1 MSKPIAAEDLTE
13 GRTILVEGTATF
25 SRVASQYSGDEL
37 QQRIASQRQRGAKYP
52 TTKPHTTIAITNAQV
67 TPADPNSMSLEE
79 QFVQERTFISK
90 SGENQGKAGYSID
103 DASSFLPPVMQP
115 DPENPGQYIQ
125 VKPLEGELAKGLP
138 VTLVLNTYKSKNHEK
153 RGIGLQQIL
162 CRESIRY
169 YSNNATAEALK
180 AYGIT
185 IAGPVVQ
192 QNAADAVAPDQ
203 SAQQPVNTVTD
214 PNTGHPMPG
223 PAAAPDDYLRQLA
236 TAGPTAQ
243 PAQVTQQ
250 PPVQDPHAA
259 APQAQP
265 AAQPPVQQ
273 PAAAP
278 VAQPADNEQYGGLT
292 AEQYIAQLQQQVAA
306 QPAQPPQAA
315 PGQSPF
321 DVDSNNVAPSPWD

>member
-1 MSKPIAAEDLTE
+1 MSKSIAAENLTE
-13 GRTILVEGTATF
+13 GRTILVQGTVTF

-52 TTKPHTTIAITNAQV
+52 TTRPHTTIAITNAQV
-67 TPADPNSMSLEE
+67 IPADPNNMSPEE
-79 QFVQERTFISK
+79 QFIQERTFISK

-125 VKPLEGELAKGLP
+125 VNPLEGELAKGLP
-138 VTLVLNTYKSKNHEK
+138 VTLVLNTYKPKDHEK

-223 PAAAPDDYLRQLA
+223 PAAAP
-236 TAGPTAQ
+236 TAAPTAQ

-250 PPVQDPHAA
+250 PPVQD
-259 APQAQP
+259 
-265 AAQPPVQQ
+265 